1 MAKTTT
7 YPHQDLI
14 AKNAIDITTLPAK
27 TQKAIAKFAA
37 ETDED
42 LKESLDETIF
52 GQIEDHFTKLKA
64 DEEAVKAKTATPA
77 AGTKKVDVSTAAS
90 TKSPEQEAAEKAA
103 AAATAPKSGGL
114 MSKIYPGRK

>member
-14 AKNAIDITTLPAK
+14 TKNAIDVTTLPAK

-37 ETDED
+37 ETDEEV
-42 LKESLDETIF
+42 KESIDEIIY

-64 DEEAVKAKTATPA
+64 AEEAEKAKTATPA